1 MVKNEPQI
9 ALRTS
14 LDALPMVMIR
24 QRWEQPDITDIEGAA
39 NRALSES
46 GALTRIRAGQT
57 VAITAGS
64 RGIKTMPRVLHALVD
79 AVKECGA
86 EPFIF
91 PAMGSHGGATAQ
103 GQREMLAGLGVSE
116 ETMGCPVRSSM
127 EVTSLGRSRRGMPVV
142 VDSMAMTA
150 DGILVVNRIKKHTNF
165 DGAVESGL
173 CKMAVIGMGKH
184 AQAVAVHQYGNDA
197 LRDDLQEIAGI
208 VFREAP
214 VLAGVGLIENA
225 WGGLARV
232 VGLHAEEI
240 VDAEPALFSESKS
253 LGGKL
258 PFHDIDVGIVERI
271 GKDIS
276 GTGMDCYVIGRRR
289 IIGEP
294 DWPEA
299 PSISSLVVLGL
310 TEASHGN
317 GLGVGLAD
325 FCTRRLAQGIDWEVT
340 RANVMTSGNLERAK
354 LPLVLESDRSAI
366 ESAAFRER
374 RRPPHELRVVCMPD
388 TLHLRHLYVSCNL
401 AHGEGLGSTWEI
413 VGDEGQLR
421 YGAEGA
427 LQSPFGPDAR

>member
-1 MVKNEPQI
+1 MKDEPQI
-9 ALRTS
+9 ALRKS
-14 LDALPMVMIR
+14 LDSLPMVMIR
-24 QRWEQPDITDIEGAA
+24 QRWQQPDITDIEGAA
-39 NRALSES
+39 HRALLDS
-46 GALTRIRAGQT
+46 GALTRIGAGQSI
-57 VAITAGS
+57 AITAGS
-64 RGIKTMPRVLHALVD
+64 RGIKTMPRVLRALVD
-79 AVKECGA
+79 AVKARGA
-86 EPFIF
+86 QPFIF
-91 PAMGSHGGATAQ
+91 PAMGSHGGGTAQ

-116 ETMGCPVRSSM
+116 ATMGCPVRASM
-127 EVTSLGRSRRGMPVV
+127 EVTSVGSSQRGMPVV
-142 VDSMAMTA
+142 VDSLALAA

-165 DGAVESGL
+165 DGPVESGL

-184 AQAVAVHQYGNDA
+184 AQAVAVHQYGNEA
-197 LRDDLQEIAGI
+197 LRSDLQEIAGI

-232 VGLHAEEI
+232 VGLPADHI
-240 VDAEPALFSESKS
+240 VDAEPALFRESKEV
-253 LGGKL
+253 GAKL
-258 PFHDIDVGIVERI
+258 PFHDIDVAIVERI

-299 PSISSLVVLGL
+299 PRISSLIVLGL

-325 FCTRRLAQGIDWEVT
+325 FCTRRLADAIDWQVT

-354 LPLVLESDRSAI
+354 LPLVLDCDRSAI

-374 RRPPHELRVVCMPD
+374 RRPPRELRVVCMPD
-388 TLHLRHLYVSCNL
+388 TLHLRHLYVSSNL
-401 AHGEGLGSTWEI
+401 AHSRGLSSAWEI
-413 VGDEGQLR
+413 VSDEGRLCFDAKGSLR
-421 YGAEGA
+421 
-427 LQSPFGPDAR
+427 SPFMLDAK